1 MIQQRSGMALP
12 LEKSADRRRWP
23 RYAIDV
29 RLRATVRTGNADR
42 TVHGRG
48 TELGKSGMAALLP
61 IELAIG
67 DTIKV
72 DITFPYCTQSF
83 TLAAVVRNC
92 SSFTYGVE
100 FIGINSTQQAEI
112 ERVCRLLSILQ

>member
-1 MIQQRSGMALP
+1 MTELSSGVPLP
-12 LEKSADRRRWP
+12 LEKSAEMRRGP

-29 RLRATVRTGNADR
+29 RLRATVRVGNVDR

-48 TELGKSGMAALLP
+48 AELGKTGMAALLP
-61 IELAIG
+61 IEIAIG
-67 DTIKV
+67 DTIKI

-83 TLAAVVRNC
+83 MLTAVVRNR
-92 SSFTYGVE
+92 SSFTYGIE
-100 FIGINSTQQAEI
+100 FMGINSAQQAEI

>member
-1 MIQQRSGMALP
+1 MTQLSSGVALP
-12 LEKSADRRRWP
+12 LEESADRRRWP

-48 TELGKSGMAALLP
+48 TEMGKGGMAALLP

-72 DITFPYCTQSF
+72 DITFPYCTQSI
-83 TLAAVVRNC
+83 TLAAVVRNR

-100 FIGINSTQQAEI
+100 FMSINSAQQAEI
-112 ERVCRLLSILQ
+112 ERVCRLLAILQ

>member
-1 MIQQRSGMALP
+1 MTQLSSGVALP
-12 LEKSADRRRWP
+12 LEKSADMRRWP

-48 TELGKSGMAALLP
+48 TEMGKGGMAALLP

-83 TLAAVVRNC
+83 TLAAVVRNR

-100 FIGINSTQQAEI
+100 FMSINSAQQAEI
-112 ERVCRLLSILQ
+112 ERVCRLLAILQ

>member
-1 MIQQRSGMALP
+1 MIQQRSGVALP

-42 TVHGRG
+42 TVRGRG

-83 TLAAVVRNC
+83 TLAAVVRNR
-92 SSFTYGVE
+92 SSFTYGLE
-100 FIGINSTQQAEI
+100 FTSISSAEQIEI
-112 ERVCRLLSILQ
+112 ERVCRLLLILQ

>member
-1 MIQQRSGMALP
+1 MTQLSSGVALP
-12 LEKSADRRRWP
+12 LEKSADMRRWP

-48 TELGKSGMAALLP
+48 TEMGKGGMAALLP

-83 TLAAVVRNC
+83 TLAAVVRNR

-100 FIGINSTQQAEI
+100 FMGINSAQQAEI

>member
-1 MIQQRSGMALP
+1 MTELSSGLPLP
-12 LEKSADRRRWP
+12 LEKSAEMRCGP

-42 TVHGRG
+42 AVHGRG
-48 TELGKSGMAALLP
+48 TELGKNGMAALLP

-72 DITFPYCTQSF
+72 DITFPYCAQSF
-83 TLAAVVRNC
+83 TLTAVVRNRT
-92 SSFTYGVE
+92 SFTYGVE
-100 FIGINSTQQAEI
+100 FMGITSAQQAEI